1 MVQKSTLVS
10 GSGHWSGGMW
20 YFLITLVQTI
30 FLGQDYTTTMHK
42 QAYINNTNKTRTL
55 LQETGGNE
63 EPNIDI
69 VMLVGQLEYNLS
81 GV

>member
-1 MVQKSTLVS
+1 
-10 GSGHWSGGMW
+10 
-20 YFLITLVQTI
+20 
-30 FLGQDYTTTMHK
+30 MHK
-42 QAYINNTNKTRTL
+42 QTNINNTNKTRTL